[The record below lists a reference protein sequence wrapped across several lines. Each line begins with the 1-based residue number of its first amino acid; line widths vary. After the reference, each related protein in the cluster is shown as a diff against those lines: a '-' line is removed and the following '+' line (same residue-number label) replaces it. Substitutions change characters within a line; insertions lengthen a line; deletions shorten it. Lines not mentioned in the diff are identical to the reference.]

1 MEVAV
6 SMRTGAVEGI
16 MLSESKRKKK
26 KRKKK
31 QKSPEMQRRSDM
43 LKVMMP
49 MLSDEHGIELAK
61 ALEKEDGE
69 AAYAAIE
76 KMGQTIRS
84 RLSKKK
90 KDWLGGQSEFSAA
103 LLFFDVKN
111 FERFGIANRPFW
123 WSPPK
128 KIVPAWSQKNAIFHL
143 FQKVNLKDFKSSAED
158 CTRIEDRAEPHFWVV
173 QNGLV
178 EIELNWQENQ
188 ALIPIAHFLTIF
200 WHHQM
205 TGFQKRPRSLRQ
217 DRESLSCAV
226 VSNFKKVG
234 RKRP

>member
-49 MLSDEHGIELAK
+49 MLSDEHRIELAK

-90 KDWLGGQSEFSAA
+90 KD
-103 LLFFDVKN
+103 
-111 FERFGIANRPFW
+111 
-123 WSPPK
+123 
-128 KIVPAWSQKNAIFHL
+128 
-143 FQKVNLKDFKSSAED
+143 
-158 CTRIEDRAEPHFWVV
+158 
-173 QNGLV
+173 
-178 EIELNWQENQ
+178 
-188 ALIPIAHFLTIF
+188 
-200 WHHQM
+200 
-205 TGFQKRPRSLRQ
+205 
-217 DRESLSCAV
+217 
-226 VSNFKKVG
+226 
-234 RKRP
+234 

>member
-90 KDWLGGQSEFSAA
+90 KD
-103 LLFFDVKN
+103 
-111 FERFGIANRPFW
+111 
-123 WSPPK
+123 
-128 KIVPAWSQKNAIFHL
+128 
-143 FQKVNLKDFKSSAED
+143 
-158 CTRIEDRAEPHFWVV
+158 
-173 QNGLV
+173 
-178 EIELNWQENQ
+178 
-188 ALIPIAHFLTIF
+188 
-200 WHHQM
+200 
-205 TGFQKRPRSLRQ
+205 
-217 DRESLSCAV
+217 
-226 VSNFKKVG
+226 
-234 RKRP
+234 